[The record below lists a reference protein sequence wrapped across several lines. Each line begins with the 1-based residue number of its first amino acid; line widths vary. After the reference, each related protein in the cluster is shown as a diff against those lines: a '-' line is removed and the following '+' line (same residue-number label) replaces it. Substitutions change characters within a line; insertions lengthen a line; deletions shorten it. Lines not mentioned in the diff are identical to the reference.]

1 MRVLLIEDH
10 THLAGPVS
18 RELEA
23 EFGCTVKHARD
34 PIEAAAMYR
43 EGEFDLAVVDLLYQ
57 HLHDDFEARLA
68 AGKVTLTSS
77 RLLVTGLAAVHNL
90 TAAGRD
96 TGIVIWTAGESNRR
110 LHLLFAYEDL
120 GVRAFCS
127 KSSGTGRIDTLME
140 ALRAAAAGH
149 GYVDPILNSYLPA
162 PGAPKISETILR
174 DQTKRAIWRAAA
186 LGGRT
191 RERIAEMIGY
201 RPRTVG
207 NLIPQMY
214 SDLTLL
220 DAGLPESEAP
230 MVDVVSYATSNREF
244 FLDDTLRTRYP

>member
-34 PIEAAAMYR
+34 PIEAVGMYR
-43 EGEFDLAVVDLLYQ
+43 QGEFDLAVVDLLYQ
-57 HLHDDFEARLA
+57 HLHEDFEARLA
-68 AGKVTLTSS
+68 AGKVTLTSAQ
-77 RLLVTGLAAVHNL
+77 LLITGLAAVHHL
-90 TAAGRD
+90 TASGGD
-96 TGIVIWTAGESNRR
+96 TGIVIWTSGEANRR

-120 GVRAFCS
+120 GVRVFCS
-127 KSSGTGRIDTLME
+127 KSSGTGRIDALME
-140 ALRAAAAGH
+140 ALRAAASH
-149 GYVDPILNSYLPA
+149 RSYVDPILNSYLPA
-162 PGAPKISETILR
+162 PGTPKISETILR

-186 LGGRT
+186 LGGHT
-191 RERIAEMIGY
+191 RERIGEMIGY

-220 DAGLPESEAP
+220 DAGLPPSEAP
-230 MVDVVSYATSNREF
+230 MVDVVSYASKNWEF
-244 FLDDTLRTRYP
+244 FLDDTLRARYP

>member
-1 MRVLLIEDH
+1 MRILLIEDH
-10 THLAGPVS
+10 AQLAGPVS
-18 RELEA
+18 RELQE

-34 PIEAAAMYR
+34 PIEAAEAYR

-57 HLHDDFEARLA
+57 HLNNDFEARRA

-77 RLLVTGLAAVHNL
+77 RLLVTGLSAVHQL
-90 TAAGRD
+90 TASGQG
-96 TGIVIWTAGESNRR
+96 TGIVIWTSGEANRR

-120 GVRAFCS
+120 AVRAFCS

-140 ALRAAAAGH
+140 ALKAAADRR
-149 GYVDPILNSYLPA
+149 GYVDPILNSYLPV

-174 DQTKRAIWRAAA
+174 DQSKRAVWRAIA
-186 LGGRT
+186 LGAHT
-191 RERIAEMIGY
+191 RERISDLTGY

-207 NLIPQMY
+207 NLIPQMF
-214 SDLTLL
+214 SDLSLL
-220 DAGLPESEAP
+220 DAGLEESEAP
-230 MVDVVSYATSNREF
+230 MADVVSYASKNWEF